1 MSKENKEQSTKYIL
15 KRMSKYLYKYKF
27 TIIISIIL
35 TIVSNIFALVGP
47 MLSGYAIEVIEK
59 GNGNIDFSKIFYYAF
74 LMIVFYFCSSI
85 LSYIISII
93 MVKTARNVVYSLR
106 KDAFDTLLNLPL
118 SYFDKNSIGD
128 VLSKITYDIDT
139 MGSTLSTDLINI
151 LTSIVTLV
159 GSFFMMFTISKKLL
173 LIFFI
178 TIPMSAISTKYITN
192 KTRPLFRKRA
202 KKIGDLNGFVEENIS
217 GLKIIKAYNK
227 ESKSIDEFRNINK
240 NAVDAYYNAEY
251 YGSMTV
257 ALISFINNISLAF
270 ISTIGSI
277 LYLKNE
283 MSLGQISSFVLYS
296 RKFSGPIREIS
307 NLISDMQSSFAASER
322 VFRFIDEKR
331 EEDDKVDAVKL
342 EKVHGKID
350 MQNVTFSYDLK
361 EKVLENLNI
370 NAKPNTVVAIVGPTG
385 CGKTTIINLIMK
397 FYNRDNGQILV
408 DDKNIDD
415 ITKKS
420 MRQAYAMVLQDT
432 WLFEG
437 SIYENIAYGNENATL
452 EDVKRVA
459 KLAQIDDFIEKL
471 PNGYNTIISGNGDNI
486 SKGQKQLINIA
497 RAMLI
502 DAKMLILDE
511 ATSNIDSKTEIQIQ
525 NALLEIMKG
534 KTCFIIAH
542 RLSTIKNS
550 SRIMY
555 IDDGRIVECGTHD
568 ELMSLKGHYYNL
580 YQSQYALLKEAI

>member
-159 GSFFMMFTISKKLL
+159 GSFFMMFTISKKLV

-350 MQNVTFSYDLK
+350 MQNVTFSYDLN

-452 EDVKRVA
+452 DDVKRVA

-542 RLSTIKNS
+542 RLSTIKNADQ
-550 SRIMY
+550 ILVLNN
-555 IDDGRIVECGTHD
+555 GKIVEQGKHE
-568 ELMSLKGHYYNL
+568 ELLEEDGFYANL
-580 YQSQYALLKEAI
+580 FKSQF

>member
-1 MSKENKEQSTKYIL
+1 
-15 KRMSKYLYKYKF
+15 
-27 TIIISIIL
+27 
-35 TIVSNIFALVGP
+35 
-47 MLSGYAIEVIEK
+47 
-59 GNGNIDFSKIFYYAF
+59 
-74 LMIVFYFCSSI
+74 
-85 LSYIISII
+85 
-93 MVKTARNVVYSLR
+93 
-106 KDAFDTLLNLPL
+106 
-118 SYFDKNSIGD
+118 
-128 VLSKITYDIDT
+128 
-139 MGSTLSTDLINI
+139 
-151 LTSIVTLV
+151 
-159 GSFFMMFTISKKLL
+159 
-173 LIFFI
+173 
-178 TIPMSAISTKYITN
+178 
-192 KTRPLFRKRA
+192 
-202 KKIGDLNGFVEENIS
+202 
-217 GLKIIKAYNK
+217 
-227 ESKSIDEFRNINK
+227 
-240 NAVDAYYNAEY
+240 
-251 YGSMTV
+251 
-257 ALISFINNISLAF
+257 
-270 ISTIGSI
+270 
-277 LYLKNE
+277 
-283 MSLGQISSFVLYS
+283 
-296 RKFSGPIREIS
+296 
-307 NLISDMQSSFAASER
+307 
-322 VFRFIDEKR
+322 
-331 EEDDKVDAVKL
+331 
-342 EKVHGKID
+342 
-350 MQNVTFSYDLK
+350 MQNVTFSYDLN

-511 ATSNIDSKTEIQIQ
+511 ATSNIDSKTEIKIQ

-542 RLSTIKNS
+542 RLSTIKNADQ
-550 SRIMY
+550 ILVLNN
-555 IDDGRIVECGTHD
+555 GKIVEQGKHE
-568 ELMSLKGHYYNL
+568 ELLEEDGFYANL
-580 YQSQYALLKEAI
+580 FKSQF

>member
-59 GNGNIDFSKIFYYAF
+59 GNGNIDFLKIFYYAF

-159 GSFFMMFTISKKLL
+159 GSFFMMFTISKKLV

-350 MQNVTFSYDLK
+350 MQNVTFSYDLN

-542 RLSTIKNS
+542 RLSTIKNADQ
-550 SRIMY
+550 ILVLNN
-555 IDDGRIVECGTHD
+555 GKIVEQGKHE
-568 ELMSLKGHYYNL
+568 ELLEEDGFYANL
-580 YQSQYALLKEAI
+580 FKSQF

>member
-350 MQNVTFSYDLK
+350 MQNVTFSYDLN

-385 CGKTTIINLIMK
+385 CGKTTIINLLMK
-397 FYNRDNGQILV
+397 FYNRDDGEILV

-452 EDVKRVA
+452 DDVKRVA

-542 RLSTIKNS
+542 RLSTIKNANQ
-550 SRIMY
+550 ILVLNNGK
-555 IDDGRIVECGTHD
+555 IIEHGKHE
-568 ELMSLKGHYYNL
+568 ELLEENGFYANL
-580 YQSQYALLKEAI
+580 FKSQF

>member
-350 MQNVTFSYDLK
+350 MQNVTFSYDLN

-542 RLSTIKNS
+542 RLSTIKNADQ
-550 SRIMY
+550 ILVLNN
-555 IDDGRIVECGTHD
+555 GKIVEQGKHE
-568 ELMSLKGHYYNL
+568 ELLEEDGLYANL
-580 YQSQYALLKEAI
+580 FKSQF

>member
-74 LMIVFYFCSSI
+74 LMIVFYICSSI
-85 LSYIISII
+85 LSYIISIM
-93 MVKTARNVVYSLR
+93 MVKTARNIVYSLR
-106 KDAFDTLLNLPL
+106 KDAFETILNLPL

-128 VLSKITYDIDT
+128 ILSKITYDIDT

-159 GSFFMMFTISKKLL
+159 GSFFMMFTISKKLV

-178 TIPMSAISTKYITN
+178 TIPMSIISTKYITN

-350 MQNVTFSYDLK
+350 MQNVTFSYDLN
-361 EKVLENLNI
+361 EKVLENLDI
-370 NAKPNTVVAIVGPTG
+370 SAKPNTVVAIVGPTG
-385 CGKTTIINLIMK
+385 CGKTTIINLLMR
-397 FYNRDNGQILV
+397 FYNRNDGEILV

-471 PNGYNTIISGNGDNI
+471 PNGYDTIISGNGDNI

-542 RLSTIKNS
+542 RLSTIKNADQ
-550 SRIMY
+550 ILVLNNGK
-555 IDDGRIVECGTHD
+555 IIEQGKHEELLEEDGF
-568 ELMSLKGHYYNL
+568 YANL
-580 YQSQYALLKEAI
+580 FKSQF

>member
-74 LMIVFYFCSSI
+74 LMIVFYICSSI
-85 LSYIISII
+85 LSYIISIM
-93 MVKTARNVVYSLR
+93 MVKIARNIVYSLR
-106 KDAFDTLLNLPL
+106 KDAFETILNLPL

-128 VLSKITYDIDT
+128 ILSKITYDIDT

-159 GSFFMMFTISKKLL
+159 GSFFMMFTISKKLV

-178 TIPMSAISTKYITN
+178 TIPMSIISTKYITN

-227 ESKSIDEFRNINK
+227 ESKTIDEFRNINK

-257 ALISFINNISLAF
+257 ALISFINNRSLAF

-283 MSLGQISSFVLYS
+283 ISLGQISSFVLYS

-331 EEDDKVDAVKL
+331 EEDDKLDAEKL

-350 MQNVTFSYDLK
+350 MKNVTFSYDLN
-361 EKVLENLNI
+361 EKVLENLDI
-370 NAKPNTVVAIVGPTG
+370 SAKPNTVVAIVGPTG
-385 CGKTTIINLIMK
+385 CGKTTIINLLMR
-397 FYNRDNGQILV
+397 FYNRNDGEILV

-420 MRQAYAMVLQDT
+420 MRQAYVMVLQDT

-471 PNGYNTIISGNGDNI
+471 PNGYDTIISGNGDNI

-502 DAKMLILDE
+502 DAKILILDE

-542 RLSTIKNS
+542 RLSTIKNADQ
-550 SRIMY
+550 ILVLNNGK
-555 IDDGRIVECGTHD
+555 IIEQGKHEELLEEDGF
-568 ELMSLKGHYYNL
+568 YANL
-580 YQSQYALLKEAI
+580 FKSQF

>member
-74 LMIVFYFCSSI
+74 LMIVFYICSSI
-85 LSYIISII
+85 LSYIISIM
-93 MVKTARNVVYSLR
+93 MVKTARNIVYSLR
-106 KDAFDTLLNLPL
+106 KDAFETILNLPL

-128 VLSKITYDIDT
+128 ILSKITYDIDT

-159 GSFFMMFTISKKLL
+159 GSFFMMFTISKKLV

-178 TIPMSAISTKYITN
+178 TIPMSIISTKYITN

-227 ESKSIDEFRNINK
+227 ESKSIDEFRTINK

-342 EKVHGKID
+342 ERVHGKID
-350 MQNVTFSYDLK
+350 MKNVTFSYDLN

-385 CGKTTIINLIMK
+385 CGKTTIINLLMK
-397 FYNRDNGQILV
+397 FYNRDDGEILV

-452 EDVKRVA
+452 DDVKRVA

-502 DAKMLILDE
+502 DTKMLILDE

-542 RLSTIKNS
+542 RLSTIKNANQ
-550 SRIMY
+550 ILVLNNGK
-555 IDDGRIVECGTHD
+555 IIEQGKHE
-568 ELMSLKGHYYNL
+568 ELLEENGFYANL
-580 YQSQYALLKEAI
+580 FKSQF

>member
-128 VLSKITYDIDT
+128 VLSKITYNIDT

-350 MQNVTFSYDLK
+350 MQNVTFSYDLN

-542 RLSTIKNS
+542 RLSTIKNADQ
-550 SRIMY
+550 ILVLNN
-555 IDDGRIVECGTHD
+555 GKIVEQGKHE
-568 ELMSLKGHYYNL
+568 ELLEEDGFYANL
-580 YQSQYALLKEAI
+580 FKSQF

>member
-1 MSKENKEQSTKYIL
+1 MSKKDKEQSTKYIL

-27 TIIISIIL
+27 TIIISVIL

-47 MLSGYAIEVIEK
+47 MLSGYAIEVIEN
-59 GNGNIDFSKIFYYAF
+59 GNGGIDFSKIFYYAF
-74 LMIVFYFCSSI
+74 LMIIFYIFSSI
-85 LSYIISII
+85 LSYAISII

-106 KDAFDTLLNLPL
+106 KDAFETILNLPL
-118 SYFDKNSIGD
+118 SYFDKNSVGD
-128 VLSKITYDIDT
+128 ILSKLTYDIDT

-151 LTSIVTLV
+151 LTSIITLI
-159 GSFFMMFTISKKLL
+159 GSFFMMFTISKKLV

-178 TIPMSAISTKYITN
+178 TIPMSIISTKYITN
-192 KTRPLFRKRA
+192 KTRPLFKERA

-227 ESKSIDEFRNINK
+227 EAKTIDEFKSINK
-240 NAVDAYYNAEY
+240 KAVDSYYNAEY

-277 LYLKNE
+277 LYLKNQ

-322 VFRFIDEKR
+322 VFKFIDEKR
-331 EEDDKVDAVKL
+331 EEDDKIGAENLDKVNGKVDMK
-342 EKVHGKID
+342 
-350 MQNVTFSYDLK
+350 NVTFSYNLN
-361 EKVLENLNI
+361 ETVLENLNI
-370 NAKPNTVVAIVGPTG
+370 NAKQNTVVAIVGPTG
-385 CGKTTIINLIMK
+385 CGKTTIINLLMK
-397 FYNRDNGQILV
+397 FYNRDEGDILV
-408 DDKNIDD
+408 DNKNIDD

-437 SIYENIAYGNENATL
+437 TIYENIAYGNENATL

-471 PNGYNTIISGNGDNI
+471 PNGYDTVISGNGDNI

-497 RAMLI
+497 RTMLI
-502 DAKMLILDE
+502 DAKILILDE

-542 RLSTIKNS
+542 RLSTIKNADQ
-550 SRIMY
+550 ILVLNN
-555 IDDGRIVECGTHD
+555 GKIVEQGKHK
-568 ELMSLKGHYYNL
+568 ELLEEDGFYANL
-580 YQSQYALLKEAI
+580 FKSQF

>member
-35 TIVSNIFALVGP
+35 TIISNIFALVGP

-159 GSFFMMFTISKKLL
+159 GSFFMMFTISKKLV

-178 TIPMSAISTKYITN
+178 TIPMSVISTKYITN

-227 ESKSIDEFRNINK
+227 ETKSIDEFRTINK

-331 EEDDKVDAVKL
+331 EEADKIDAVKL

-350 MQNVTFSYDLK
+350 MQNVTFSYDLN

-385 CGKTTIINLIMK
+385 CGKTTIINLLMK
-397 FYNRDNGQILV
+397 FYNRDDGEILV

-542 RLSTIKNS
+542 RLSTIKNADQ
-550 SRIMY
+550 ILVLNNGK
-555 IDDGRIVECGTHD
+555 IIEQGKHEELLEEDGF
-568 ELMSLKGHYYNL
+568 YANL
-580 YQSQYALLKEAI
+580 FKSQF

>member
-59 GNGNIDFSKIFYYAF
+59 GNIDFSKIFYYAF

-159 GSFFMMFTISKKLL
+159 GSFFMMFTISKKLV

-178 TIPMSAISTKYITN
+178 TIPMSIISTKYITN

-227 ESKSIDEFRNINK
+227 ESKTIDEFKNINK
-240 NAVDAYYNAEY
+240 KAVDAYYNAEY

-283 MSLGQISSFVLYS
+283 MTLGQISSFVLYS

-331 EEDDKVDAVKL
+331 EEDDKVDAEKL
-342 EKVHGKID
+342 ENVYGKID
-350 MQNVTFSYDLK
+350 INNVTFSYDLN

-370 NAKPNTVVAIVGPTG
+370 NAKPNIVVAIVGPTG
-385 CGKTTIINLIMK
+385 CGKTTIINLLMK
-397 FYNRDNGQILV
+397 FYNRDEGEILV
-408 DDKNIDD
+408 DDKNIDN

-452 EDVKRVA
+452 DDVKRVA

-471 PNGYNTIISGNGDNI
+471 PNGYNKIISGNGDNI

-542 RLSTIKNS
+542 RLSTIKNADQ
-550 SRIMY
+550 ILVLNNGK
-555 IDDGRIVECGTHD
+555 IIEQGKHEELLEEDGF
-568 ELMSLKGHYYNL
+568 YANL
-580 YQSQYALLKEAI
+580 FKSQF

>member
-59 GNGNIDFSKIFYYAF
+59 GKGNIDFSKIFYYAF

-350 MQNVTFSYDLK
+350 MQNVTFSYDLN

-542 RLSTIKNS
+542 RLSTIKNADQ
-550 SRIMY
+550 ILVLNN
-555 IDDGRIVECGTHD
+555 GKIVEQGKHE
-568 ELMSLKGHYYNL
+568 ELLEEDGFYANL
-580 YQSQYALLKEAI
+580 FKSQF

>member
-74 LMIVFYFCSSI
+74 LMIVFYICSSI
-85 LSYIISII
+85 LSYIISIM
-93 MVKTARNVVYSLR
+93 MVKIARNIVYSLR
-106 KDAFDTLLNLPL
+106 KDAYETILNLPL

-128 VLSKITYDIDT
+128 ILSKITYDIDT

-159 GSFFMMFTISKKLL
+159 GSFFMMFTISKKLV

-178 TIPMSAISTKYITN
+178 TIPMSIISTKYITN

-227 ESKSIDEFRNINK
+227 ESKTIDEFRNINK

-257 ALISFINNISLAF
+257 ALISFINNRSLAF

-283 MSLGQISSFVLYS
+283 ISLGQISSFVLYS

-331 EEDDKVDAVKL
+331 EEDDKLDAEKL

-350 MQNVTFSYDLK
+350 MKNVTFSYDLN
-361 EKVLENLNI
+361 EKVLENLDI
-370 NAKPNTVVAIVGPTG
+370 SAKPNTVVAIVGPTG
-385 CGKTTIINLIMK
+385 CGKTTIINLLMR
-397 FYNRDNGQILV
+397 FYNRNDGEILV

-420 MRQAYAMVLQDT
+420 MRQAYVMVLQDT

-471 PNGYNTIISGNGDNI
+471 PNGYDTIISGNGDNI

-502 DAKMLILDE
+502 DAKILILDE

-542 RLSTIKNS
+542 RLSTIKNADQ
-550 SRIMY
+550 ILVLNNGK
-555 IDDGRIVECGTHD
+555 IIEQGKHEELLEEDGF
-568 ELMSLKGHYYNL
+568 YANL
-580 YQSQYALLKEAI
+580 FKSQF

>member
-350 MQNVTFSYDLK
+350 MQNVTFSYDLN

-542 RLSTIKNS
+542 RLSTIKNADQ
-550 SRIMY
+550 ILVLNN
-555 IDDGRIVECGTHD
+555 GKIVEQGKHE
-568 ELMSLKGHYYNL
+568 ELLEEDGFYANL
-580 YQSQYALLKEAI
+580 FKSQF

>member
-74 LMIVFYFCSSI
+74 LMIVFYFRSSI

-350 MQNVTFSYDLK
+350 MQNVTFSYDLN

-542 RLSTIKNS
+542 RLSTIKNADQ
-550 SRIMY
+550 ILVLNN
-555 IDDGRIVECGTHD
+555 GKIVEQGKHE
-568 ELMSLKGHYYNL
+568 ELLEEDGFYANL
-580 YQSQYALLKEAI
+580 

>member
-85 LSYIISII
+85 LSYIISIM

-159 GSFFMMFTISKKLL
+159 GSFFMMFTISKKLV

-257 ALISFINNISLAF
+257 ALISFINNISLGF

-350 MQNVTFSYDLK
+350 MQNVTFSYDLN

-459 KLAQIDDFIEKL
+459 KLAQIDDFIETL

-542 RLSTIKNS
+542 RLSTIKNADQ
-550 SRIMY
+550 ILVLNN
-555 IDDGRIVECGTHD
+555 GKIVEQGKHE
-568 ELMSLKGHYYNL
+568 ELLEEDGFYANL
-580 YQSQYALLKEAI
+580 FKSQF

>member
-159 GSFFMMFTISKKLL
+159 GSFFMMFTISKKLV

-202 KKIGDLNGFVEENIS
+202 KKIGDLIGFVEENIS

-350 MQNVTFSYDLK
+350 MQNVTFSYDLN

-542 RLSTIKNS
+542 RLSTIKNADQ
-550 SRIMY
+550 ILVLNN
-555 IDDGRIVECGTHD
+555 GKIVEQGKHE
-568 ELMSLKGHYYNL
+568 ELLEEDGFYANL
-580 YQSQYALLKEAI
+580 FKSQF

>member
-15 KRMSKYLYKYKF
+15 KRMSKYLNKYKF

-350 MQNVTFSYDLK
+350 MQNVTFSYDLN

-511 ATSNIDSKTEIQIQ
+511 ATSNIDSKTEIQIH
-525 NALLEIMKG
+525 NSLLEIMNG

-542 RLSTIKNS
+542 RLSTIKNADQ
-550 SRIMY
+550 ILVLNN
-555 IDDGRIVECGTHD
+555 GKIVEQGKHE
-568 ELMSLKGHYYNL
+568 ELLEEDGFYANL
-580 YQSQYALLKEAI
+580 FKSQF

>member
-1 MSKENKEQSTKYIL
+1 
-15 KRMSKYLYKYKF
+15 
-27 TIIISIIL
+27 
-35 TIVSNIFALVGP
+35 
-47 MLSGYAIEVIEK
+47 
-59 GNGNIDFSKIFYYAF
+59 
-74 LMIVFYFCSSI
+74 
-85 LSYIISII
+85 
-93 MVKTARNVVYSLR
+93 
-106 KDAFDTLLNLPL
+106 
-118 SYFDKNSIGD
+118 
-128 VLSKITYDIDT
+128 
-139 MGSTLSTDLINI
+139 
-151 LTSIVTLV
+151 
-159 GSFFMMFTISKKLL
+159 
-173 LIFFI
+173 
-178 TIPMSAISTKYITN
+178 
-192 KTRPLFRKRA
+192 
-202 KKIGDLNGFVEENIS
+202 
-217 GLKIIKAYNK
+217 
-227 ESKSIDEFRNINK
+227 
-240 NAVDAYYNAEY
+240 
-251 YGSMTV
+251 
-257 ALISFINNISLAF
+257 
-270 ISTIGSI
+270 
-277 LYLKNE
+277 
-283 MSLGQISSFVLYS
+283 
-296 RKFSGPIREIS
+296 
-307 NLISDMQSSFAASER
+307 
-322 VFRFIDEKR
+322 
-331 EEDDKVDAVKL
+331 DDKVDAVKL

-350 MQNVTFSYDLK
+350 MQNVTFSYDLN

-542 RLSTIKNS
+542 RLSTIKNADQ
-550 SRIMY
+550 ILVLNN
-555 IDDGRIVECGTHD
+555 GKIVEQGKHE
-568 ELMSLKGHYYNL
+568 ELLEEDGFYANL
-580 YQSQYALLKEAI
+580 FKSQF

>member
-307 NLISDMQSSFAASER
+307 NLISDIKSSFSAIER
-322 VFRFIDEKR
+322 VFIFIDEKR

-350 MQNVTFSYDLK
+350 MQNVTFSYDLN

-542 RLSTIKNS
+542 RLSTIKNADQ
-550 SRIMY
+550 ILVLNN
-555 IDDGRIVECGTHD
+555 GKIVEQGKHE
-568 ELMSLKGHYYNL
+568 ELLEEDGFYANL
-580 YQSQYALLKEAI
+580 FKSQF

>member
-1 MSKENKEQSTKYIL
+1 
-15 KRMSKYLYKYKF
+15 
-27 TIIISIIL
+27 
-35 TIVSNIFALVGP
+35 
-47 MLSGYAIEVIEK
+47 
-59 GNGNIDFSKIFYYAF
+59 
-74 LMIVFYFCSSI
+74 
-85 LSYIISII
+85 

-350 MQNVTFSYDLK
+350 MQNVTFSYDLN

-542 RLSTIKNS
+542 RLSTIKNADQ
-550 SRIMY
+550 ILVLNN
-555 IDDGRIVECGTHD
+555 GKIVEQGKHE
-568 ELMSLKGHYYNL
+568 ELLEEDGFYANL
-580 YQSQYALLKEAI
+580 FKSQF

>member
-74 LMIVFYFCSSI
+74 LMIVFYICSSI
-85 LSYIISII
+85 LSYIISIM
-93 MVKTARNVVYSLR
+93 MVKTARNIVYSLR
-106 KDAFDTLLNLPL
+106 KDAFETILNLPL

-128 VLSKITYDIDT
+128 ILSKITYDIDT

-159 GSFFMMFTISKKLL
+159 GSFFMMFTISKKLV

-178 TIPMSAISTKYITN
+178 TIPMSIISTKYITN

-227 ESKSIDEFRNINK
+227 ESKTIDEFRNINK

-283 MSLGQISSFVLYS
+283 ISLGQISSFVLYS

-331 EEDDKVDAVKL
+331 EEDDKLDAEKL

-350 MQNVTFSYDLK
+350 MKNVTFSYDLN
-361 EKVLENLNI
+361 EKVLENLDI
-370 NAKPNTVVAIVGPTG
+370 SAKPNTVVAIVGPTG
-385 CGKTTIINLIMK
+385 CGKTTIINLLMR
-397 FYNRDNGQILV
+397 FYNRNDGEILV

-471 PNGYNTIISGNGDNI
+471 PNGYDTIISGNGDNI

-542 RLSTIKNS
+542 RLSTIKNADQ
-550 SRIMY
+550 ILVLNNGK
-555 IDDGRIVECGTHD
+555 IIEQGKHEELLEEDGF
-568 ELMSLKGHYYNL
+568 YANL
-580 YQSQYALLKEAI
+580 FKSQF

>member
-74 LMIVFYFCSSI
+74 LMIVFYIRSSI
-85 LSYIISII
+85 LSYIISIM
-93 MVKTARNVVYSLR
+93 MVKTARNIVYSLR
-106 KDAFDTLLNLPL
+106 KDAFETILNLPL

-128 VLSKITYDIDT
+128 ILSKITYDIDT

-159 GSFFMMFTISKKLL
+159 GSFFMMFTISKKLV

-178 TIPMSAISTKYITN
+178 TIPMSIISTKYITN

-227 ESKSIDEFRNINK
+227 ESKTIDEFRNINK

-283 MSLGQISSFVLYS
+283 ISLGQISSFVLYS

-331 EEDDKVDAVKL
+331 EEDDKLDAEKL

-350 MQNVTFSYDLK
+350 MKNVTFSYDLN
-361 EKVLENLNI
+361 EKVLENLDI
-370 NAKPNTVVAIVGPTG
+370 SAKPNTVVAIVGPTG
-385 CGKTTIINLIMK
+385 CGKTTIINLLMR
-397 FYNRDNGQILV
+397 FYNRNDGEILV

-471 PNGYNTIISGNGDNI
+471 PNGYDTIISGNGDNI

-542 RLSTIKNS
+542 RLSTIKNADQKLVLNNGK
-550 SRIMY
+550 I
-555 IDDGRIVECGTHD
+555 IEQGKHEELLEEDGF
-568 ELMSLKGHYYNL
+568 YANL
-580 YQSQYALLKEAI
+580 FKSQF

>member
-35 TIVSNIFALVGP
+35 TIVANIFALLGP

-350 MQNVTFSYDLK
+350 MQNVTFSYDLN

-542 RLSTIKNS
+542 RLSTIKNADQ
-550 SRIMY
+550 ILVLNN
-555 IDDGRIVECGTHD
+555 GKIVEQGKHE
-568 ELMSLKGHYYNL
+568 ELLEEDGFYANL
-580 YQSQYALLKEAI
+580 FKSQF